1 MFQPTKPLSFTEF
14 VALIAFM
21 ISIVA
26 MSIDIMLPAL
36 GLIADDLNVADRN
49 DAQLVVSLLFAGFAV
64 GQLIAG
70 PVSDTLGRKN
80 TVFIG
85 YGVFIVGC
93 LLSLFATGMEMML
106 LGRVLQGLGAAAP
119 RIVTLAMVRDLYGG
133 RDMAR
138 VMSTVMAVFVIVP
151 AAAPVIALSGW
162 HATFVLLIVM
172 VVVSFAWLSMRQPE
186 PLPVEKRR
194 PFSAMGVVLGF
205 REVFR
210 HPAAI
215 GYTLCAGFMFGGFL
229 GYLSSSQQVF
239 QDAYGVGDLF
249 PYYFGVAALALGG
262 ASVLNS
268 RLVMRLGM
276 RYLAKR
282 ALITMSCMAV
292 AFLIVIAIIGG
303 LPPLWLFM
311 VWLVATF
318 FCFGLLFGNINAL
331 AMEPLGHLAGFG
343 AAVVGAGS
351 TFVSL
356 PLGWLVGHHY
366 DGGVEPVVLG
376 FAGFG
381 FAALVVMIWTERL
394 RAQTPETQ
402 SS

>member
-262 ASVLNS
+262 GVGSELPSRDAPGYALSGETRADNHVLHGC
-268 RLVMRLGM
+268 RLFDRDRDHRRL
-276 RYLAKR
+276 A
-282 ALITMSCMAV
+282 A
-292 AFLIVIAIIGG
+292 
-303 LPPLWLFM
+303 
-311 VWLVATF
+311 
-318 FCFGLLFGNINAL
+318 AL
-331 AMEPLGHLAGFG
+331 AFHGLAGGDVFLFWPTFRQHQRAGDGAFG
-343 AAVVGAGS
+343 SPSGLRCGRGWRRVDLRVVAVGMAGRP
-351 TFVSL
+351 SL
-356 PLGWLVGHHY
+356 
-366 DGGVEPVVLG
+366 
-376 FAGFG
+376 
-381 FAALVVMIWTERL
+381 
-394 RAQTPETQ
+394 
-402 SS
+402 